1 MSPIW
6 GQKRMTILSNNYEA
20 HLAKIFADAHSGDSR
35 APCPFCSSGEHR
47 SKGKTLGIT
56 KAADGRVVWHCFRC
70 AAAGVHTP
78 ERSHPHTTREPR
90 PLVQVDRPHHD
101 GLSHW
106 AMALWRSTQPITSA
120 DTAGKYLLNRCCALP
135 PLHSHLRWHPSL
147 KHPSGYQGAALVAL
161 LTHAVTTKPMSLH
174 RTWVQAN
181 GKKAD
186 LDPPRLLLG
195 GHTKAGT
202 VCRLWPDDEV
212 TMGLGIAEGIE
223 TALSLAHGYTPVW
236 AAIDAG
242 NLSQLPYLHGI
253 ENLLIARDRDPA
265 GERAATACAARWDP
279 AGATVLITQQAT
291 NDLNDFAQGSAA

>member
-1 MSPIW
+1 
-6 GQKRMTILSNNYEA
+6 MTILSNYEA
-20 HLAKIFADAHSGDSR
+20 HLARIFADAPDGDSR
-35 APCPFCSSGEHR
+35 ASCPFCSSGEHR

-70 AAAGVHTP
+70 AAAGAHTP
-78 ERSHPHTTREPR
+78 ERSHHTTREPR

-101 GLSHW
+101 GLSDW
-106 AMALWRSTQPITSA
+106 ALALWRSTQPITSA
-120 DTAGKYLLNRCCALP
+120 DTAGQYLLNRCCVLP
-135 PLHSHLRWHPSL
+135 PLHSHLRWHPNL
-147 KHPSGYQGAALVAL
+147 EHPSGYVGPALVAL
-161 LTHAVTTKPMSLH
+161 LTDAISAKPMSLH
-174 RTWVQAN
+174 RTWIQAD

-186 LDPPRLLLG
+186 LENPRLLLK
-195 GHTKAGT
+195 GHNAKGC

-253 ENLLIARDRDPA
+253 ESLLIARDRDPA
-265 GERAATACAARWDP
+265 GERAALTCAARWDA
-279 AGATVLITQQAT
+279 AGATAFVTKQAT
-291 NDLNDFAQGSAA
+291 NDVNDFLQGSAA